1 MYGNKGRK
9 ERSDFSAVSRSIT
22 YFFLL
27 SMRLFG
33 LCNFQNAH
41 RKDTPFFAKIS
52 YASIIY
58 DPRNVYTDLCT
69 DNRHNKK
76 KKKKRKL
83 PATTNVHSLSA
94 HYICDSK
101 ALARRCW
108 SRWWWRWLRCRCSGR
123 SGHFLV
129 TFSIA
134 FSFPVLLHFAF
145 SLTLA
150 LLELQQHPRR
160 TWRTDPSPV
169 GGQNER
175 RWWREGG
182 WRILG
187 DGMRGRRTTGHR
199 RRLRCRQQ
207 VSSDLKLGSLR

>member
-41 RKDTPFFAKIS
+41 RKDTPFFAKI

-76 KKKKRKL
+76 KKKRGNYLRQQTYILYRPIISAIVKPWRAGAGL
-83 PATTNVHSLSA
+83 GGGGGGCGVGALGGLATSLSRSLLRSLSLFCS
-94 HYICDSK
+94 ISRS
-101 ALARRCW
+101 LSRSRSWSSSSTLEGPGELILRR
-108 SRWWWRWLRCRCSGR
+108 
-123 SGHFLV
+123 
-129 TFSIA
+129 
-134 FSFPVLLHFAF
+134 
-145 SLTLA
+145 
-150 LLELQQHPRR
+150 
-160 TWRTDPSPV
+160 
-169 GGQNER
+169 
-175 RWWREGG
+175 
-182 WRILG
+182 
-187 DGMRGRRTTGHR
+187 
-199 RRLRCRQQ
+199 
-207 VSSDLKLGSLR
+207 